1 MPHFRGMIDRDSVA
15 IHEAVE
21 KLCSASGFI
30 DTPRLRKRIANW
42 VEEKRLEASRTW
54 DVVKDTYRK
63 RAAVIGFRCGVI
75 YRLIIGKESNAC
87 LDFAAAMA
95 EYVLQTQMQ
104 IFGNPLLTQMGK
116 TMEGNERRSR
126 NKNILE
132 ELPQTFTLDDL
143 NRLKPENTNIGT
155 LRVMIHR
162 WKADGWIEKVKEGE
176 WKKIVTV

>member
-1 MPHFRGMIDRDSVA
+1 
-15 IHEAVE
+15 
-21 KLCSASGFI
+21 
-30 DTPRLRKRIANW
+30 
-42 VEEKRLEASRTW
+42 
-54 DVVKDTYRK
+54 
-63 RAAVIGFRCGVI
+63 
-75 YRLIIGKESNAC
+75 
-87 LDFAAAMA
+87 MA

-176 WKKIVTV
+176 WKKTVTV